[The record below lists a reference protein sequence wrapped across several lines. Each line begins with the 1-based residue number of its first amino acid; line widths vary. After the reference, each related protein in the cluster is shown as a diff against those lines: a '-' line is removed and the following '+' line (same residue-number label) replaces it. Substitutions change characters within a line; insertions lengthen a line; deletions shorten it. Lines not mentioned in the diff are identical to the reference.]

1 MELHY
6 ISSSNVISVTPFQF
20 YMSQSLALDERK
32 CVTCDT
38 LLVTKANYF
47 ELLPICH
54 EIRLMALV
62 YRNVLFYC
70 RYKNTLDKSCMETKL
85 GRMEAFCSLTG
96 VTSLTDLPDRSK
108 LANCKNEMIES
119 KSSKIHYQGINASSS
134 ISWGHVLQ
142 AVRNSSTG
150 SYLIHVLCD
159 KNCEVTSSSSFT
171 WIQCIKRN
179 SKLLCT

>member
-1 MELHY
+1 
-6 ISSSNVISVTPFQF
+6 
-20 YMSQSLALDERK
+20 
-32 CVTCDT
+32 
-38 LLVTKANYF
+38 
-47 ELLPICH
+47 
-54 EIRLMALV
+54 
-62 YRNVLFYC
+62 
-70 RYKNTLDKSCMETKL
+70 METKL

-179 SKLLCT
+179 SKLLCTYLWGDHFFQFVSLGLTVFSSECVVSYSVDCAFYGSNES